1 MKSIQHLSLVALL
14 IAGLLSTAP
23 ALAEENMPQ
32 GHGAMTMTKAGP
44 KGQQIRETKMD
55 GYTLTYRLIDMKA
68 LMPDMAGMD
77 GTYHLMVFFK
87 DPKGTVV
94 KKAMVGYLVEGPD
107 GNVQKT
113 MAMGMGDGFGANIRL
128 PVSGTYTIKAKALIG
143 GKKLIDSFQYD
154 KSKMQ
159 P

>member
-1 MKSIQHLSLVALL
+1 MKRIQYLSLVALL
-14 IAGLLSTAP
+14 MAGLLFAAP
-23 ALAEENMPQ
+23 AAAEEHMSQ

-44 KGQQIRETKMD
+44 KGRQIRETKMD

-68 LMPDMAGMD
+68 LMPGMAGMA
-77 GTYHLMVFFK
+77 GAYHLMVFFK

-94 KKAMVGYLVEGPD
+94 KKAMVGYLVEGPE
-107 GNVQKT
+107 GKVQKT
-113 MAMGMGDGFGANIRL
+113 MAMGMGDGFGANIKL
-128 PVSGTYTIKAKALIG
+128 TTNGTYTIKAKALIG

-154 KSKMQ
+154 KLKMQ